1 MLDFND
7 FEPVG
12 DSQNQDQSQPQ
23 VNQPVMNQ
31 LDNMFNNMGGQK
43 IDEEEQKRISD
54 REKEAQER
62 KEKINNKIKKEEEA
76 RIEIRK
82 KAAQYLVEFE
92 EKRQEEI
99 AKKRKELEEKELNPK
114 KENNTNN
121 TADSWSKVS
130 GNIDLKDSEYKGS
143 KDVGRMRE
151 AMLNRQKEPNSEPL
165 QNFFG

>member
-7 FEPVG
+7 FQPMGE
-12 DSQNQDQSQPQ
+12 SSNQGPNQSEL
-23 VNQPVMNQ
+23 NQIN
-31 LDNMFNNMGGQK
+31 NMFTNLNNPQ